1 MPKGTLSVASSVDML
16 AEPLLPKLLLFSF
29 PLMMSSVLQLLF
41 NAADVIVVGRCA
53 SYMSLAAVGSTT
65 VIVNLVVN
73 LLVGLAVGVNVVI
86 AHYLGEGGRD
96 AEISAVLHTAIALA
110 LAGGIVLG
118 GIGYVLSGWM
128 LRITNVQEDI
138 FPLALSYLQIYFIGT
153 PSIVLYNYGAAALR
167 AKGDTRLPLVFLT
180 ISGVVNVVLN
190 LLIVIVLQL
199 DVVGVALATVIS
211 ETLSAVLILTNFIR
225 AKDGLA
231 FSWNKIR
238 IDRRSLILLAKI
250 GIPAG
255 AQGCMFSLAN
265 MSIQSAI
272 NAYGGIVVAGSS
284 AASSI
289 EGFIYVSMNAFH
301 HAAQTFCS
309 QNIGAGQYGRV
320 RRILRK
326 CTLCAIVT
334 GVVLCSCALAM
345 DTQLLK
351 IYNQDPNVVADGI
364 ERLYIV
370 AVLYAVFG
378 IADVLTGAIRACGS
392 PVLPVVINLLC
403 TCVFR
408 LLWIA
413 AIDIHTVSVRWV
425 YASFPA
431 SWVLL
436 MVVLAVCWRS
446 LYKKQILP
454 HIEGERDRG

>member
-1 MPKGTLSVASSVDML
+1 MPKGTLSVAGSLDML

-29 PLMMSSVLQLLF
+29 PLMVSSVLQLLF

-190 LLIVIVLQL
+190 LLFVIVLQL

-211 ETLSAVLILTNFIR
+211 ETLSAVLILTSFIR

-265 MSIQSAI
+265 TECNQCLWRHCSGWVQCCQQYRGLYLCIDECVSPCSPDVLQPEYRGRTVQPGAENSEKMHPLRCSDGCCAVLLCSGAGHTTPKNLQSGSQCGSGWYRTVI
-272 NAYGGIVVAGSS
+272 HCGGIV
-284 AASSI
+284 
-289 EGFIYVSMNAFH
+289 
-301 HAAQTFCS
+301 C
-309 QNIGAGQYGRV
+309 
-320 RRILRK
+320 
-326 CTLCAIVT
+326 
-334 GVVLCSCALAM
+334 GVWNC
-345 DTQLLK
+345 
-351 IYNQDPNVVADGI
+351 
-364 ERLYIV
+364 
-370 AVLYAVFG
+370 
-378 IADVLTGAIRACGS
+378 
-392 PVLPVVINLLC
+392 
-403 TCVFR
+403 
-408 LLWIA
+408 
-413 AIDIHTVSVRWV
+413 
-425 YASFPA
+425 
-431 SWVLL
+431 
-436 MVVLAVCWRS
+436 
-446 LYKKQILP
+446 
-454 HIEGERDRG
+454 

>member
-1 MPKGTLSVASSVDML
+1 MPKGTLSVTGSLDML

-190 LLIVIVLQL
+190 LLFVIVLQL

-211 ETLSAVLILTNFIR
+211 ETLSAVLILTSFIR

-284 AASSI
+284 AAGSI

-309 QNIGAGQYGRV
+309 QNIGAGQYSRV

-334 GVVLCSCALAM
+334 GVVLCSCALA
-345 DTQLLK
+345 L
-351 IYNQDPNVVADGI
+351 
-364 ERLYIV
+364 
-370 AVLYAVFG
+370 LYAVFG